1 MSEVV
6 ESGMT
11 AGGLLKEARQAAGM
25 KTLPVDAVVIGII
38 DTVDVVSRKIYPAT

>member
-25 KTLPVDAVVIGII
+25 HIAPWPW
-38 DTVDVVSRKIYPAT
+38 R